1 MNSNKKRLTVFTPT
15 YNRAYIL
22 EQAYKSLINQTN
34 KSFVWLIVD
43 DGSTDN
49 TESLVKE
56 WIKED
61 KIEIKY
67 YKQKN
72 GGKQRAYNKAIKLT
86 NSELFICLD
95 SDDYF
100 TEYAIEILLNS
111 WEKIKDMNKVAGII
125 ALKGLNEK
133 NPIGTYMPQNV
144 TFSTLRGL
152 YDKYGFKGDT
162 ALLYRTKILKKFPF
176 KVAEGEKFIGEDYV
190 YDQIDQNYEMY
201 LLNEIIYIC
210 EYLDDGYTS
219 NVRKLIRNN
228 PKSYMLLNKQKIN
241 FSDNIKSKFINTVKY
256 LVGGIL
262 NKERN
267 LIKNS
272 PNKILA
278 FLAFLPAYLYF
289 LFYHKGQRK

>member
-1 MNSNKKRLTVFTPT
+1 MFKEKITVFTPT

-22 EQAYKSLINQTN
+22 DRAYKSLINQTN

-72 GGKQRAYNKAIKLT
+72 GGKQRAHNKAVELT
-86 NSELFICLD
+86 NTELFICLD

-100 TEYAIEILLNS
+100 TKDAIKILLNS
-111 WEKIKDMNKVAGII
+111 WNKIKDKNKVAGII
-125 ALKGLNEK
+125 ALRGINNK
-133 NPIGTYMPQNV
+133 NPIGTKMPQNIK
-144 TFSTLRGL
+144 FSTLSNL
-152 YDKYGFKGDT
+152 YKKYGFKGDT
-162 ALLYRTKILKKFPF
+162 ALLYRTDILKKFSF
-176 KVAEGEKFIGEDYV
+176 HVAEGENFIGEDYV
-190 YDQIDQNYEMY
+190 YDQIDQKYKMF
-201 LLNEIIYIC
+201 LLNKIIYIC

-219 NVRKLIRNN
+219 NVRKLIKNN
-228 PKSYMLLNKQKIN
+228 PKSYMILNKQKII

-262 NKERN
+262 NKEEK
-267 LIKNS
+267 LI
-272 PNKILA
+272 NKTPDKIIA
-278 FLAFLPAYLYF
+278 ILAFLPAYLYF
-289 LFYHKGQRK
+289 LIYYKGQRK

>member
-1 MNSNKKRLTVFTPT
+1 MINKRITVFTPT

-22 EQAYKSLINQTN
+22 DRVYKSLVNQTN
-34 KSFVWLIVD
+34 KSFVWLIID

-56 WIKED
+56 WIKKDE
-61 KIEIKY
+61 IEIKY

-72 GGKQRAYNKAIKLT
+72 GGKQRAHNKAVELT
-86 NSELFICLD
+86 NTELFICLD

-100 TEYAIEILLNS
+100 TENAIEVLLNS
-111 WEKIKDMNKVAGII
+111 WKKIKDRAKVAGII
-125 ALKGLNEK
+125 ALKGLDEK

-144 TFSTLRGL
+144 TFSTLRVL
-152 YDKYGFKGDT
+152 YDKHGFKGDT
-162 ALLYRTKILKKFPF
+162 ALLYRTKILKRFPF

-190 YDQIDQNYEMY
+190 YDQIDQNYKMY

-219 NVRKLIRNN
+219 NVKELIRNN
-228 PKSYMLLNKQKIN
+228 PKSYMLLNKQKVT
-241 FSDNIKSKFINTVKY
+241 FSEDIKNKFINTVKY

-262 NKERN
+262 NKEKD
-267 LIKNS
+267 LINKS
-272 PNKILA
+272 PNKIMA